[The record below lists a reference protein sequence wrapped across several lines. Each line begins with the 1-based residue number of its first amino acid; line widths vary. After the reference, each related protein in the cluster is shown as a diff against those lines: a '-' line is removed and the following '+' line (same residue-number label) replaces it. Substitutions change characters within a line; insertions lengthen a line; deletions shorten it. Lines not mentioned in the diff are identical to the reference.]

1 MNTSV
6 QEKQNTDYFCTLSTV
21 KCKHNIEDEDLAK
34 ILQNEYNKEDLDT
47 SWIYDGESPI
57 TYYNTSDTEGDEP
70 PGNSTYWEKLAPVLW
85 EVDKDLSY
93 KPKSKHDVKRSKKCK
108 HIIPGVDPKAKVILN
123 KMIEKGLFDKIDVV
137 LFKGREFTILR
148 ATKKIFTS
156 QYDIKM
162 KTYAVKVFQTRQ
174 LTIDWSYDAT
184 KHEYVPSEMYRNTT
198 KTNLAQSKAEK
209 EMIYYQRLKMAG
221 IPCPDVIALK
231 QHVLVLSMV
240 GDNSGAPMLRHAQM
254 HRLKT
259 EIPYEQVMQYMKI
272 LYKQCN
278 LIHGNLTDKNIL
290 WFDSS
295 CYLINLSRALEPHER
310 NAYHFLFNDCK
321 NICKVSNISTLKSIE
336 VVYNF
341 AILFSSSR
349 N

>member
-1 MNTSV
+1 
-6 QEKQNTDYFCTLSTV
+6 
-21 KCKHNIEDEDLAK
+21 
-34 ILQNEYNKEDLDT
+34 
-47 SWIYDGESPI
+47 
-57 TYYNTSDTEGDEP
+57 
-70 PGNSTYWEKLAPVLW
+70 
-85 EVDKDLSY
+85 
-93 KPKSKHDVKRSKKCK
+93 
-108 HIIPGVDPKAKVILN
+108 
-123 KMIEKGLFDKIDVV
+123 
-137 LFKGREFTILR
+137 
-148 ATKKIFTS
+148 
-156 QYDIKM
+156 
-162 KTYAVKVFQTRQ
+162 
-174 LTIDWSYDAT
+174 
-184 KHEYVPSEMYRNTT
+184 
-198 KTNLAQSKAEK
+198 
-209 EMIYYQRLKMAG
+209 MAG

-321 NICKVSNISTLKSIE
+321 NICKFFKKLKVPNVVTPEKLFLDITGCNYSNQAALDALQE
-336 VVYNF
+336 VKRKNQ
-341 AILFSSSR
+341 IIMSSH
-349 N
+349 NKV